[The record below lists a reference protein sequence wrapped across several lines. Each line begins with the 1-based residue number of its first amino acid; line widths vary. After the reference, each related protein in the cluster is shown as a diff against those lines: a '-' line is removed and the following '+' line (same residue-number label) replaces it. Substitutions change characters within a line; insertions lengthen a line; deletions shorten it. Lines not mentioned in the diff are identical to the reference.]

1 MKTKIVGQEL
11 CVLHQAY
18 STVKFPLQTE
28 AGGQHISSSVH
39 PGEGNGKR
47 GWFRRIRSRDAV
59 AQAKDPGKST
69 MYPVHVRNASIDS
82 RKSRRRRR
90 RLLQEEET
98 VEEKGVSSRP
108 PEITRIFSVFQRC
121 RTSGN
126 DDDDDD
132 DGDGGEY
139 SILQEILG
147 EGDRKGMKTF
157 ASNCEIASAKD
168 VQRMRK
174 IIARMFRYFSI
185 FFPLM
190 GNYKIKLHLF
200 FF

>member
-28 AGGQHISSSVH
+28 AGGQHISCSVH

-126 DDDDDD
+126 DDNDDDDD

-139 SILQEILG
+139 SILQEIQG

-174 IIARMFRYFSI
+174 IIAENVSI
-185 FFPLM
+185 LFD
-190 GNYKIKLHLF
+190 F
-200 FF
+200 FFLLWEIIR